1 MRTCFENFVNSFSN
15 KRNSNYMYISEY
27 QLTYIRDKTRIR
39 WVGILVKISKTVFL
53 ALKIISVEEVYKTII
68 ILKHYCVSVD
78 ISFRQRQVCVFLLC
92 IW

>member
-68 ILKHYCVSVD
+68 IL
-78 ISFRQRQVCVFLLC
+78 
-92 IW
+92 